1 MLQQI
6 VLNNKGLKF
15 SALEDGKGPLVLCLH
30 GFPDN
35 YHSFDSQIPALVEA
49 GYRVV
54 VPMLR
59 GYEPQS
65 QPADGDYHLN
75 NMVEDVITWIDQLGE
90 EKVHLVGHDWGAL
103 IGYLTANMH
112 SDRLLSL
119 TTLAIPPLQNLA
131 TAIRKN
137 PRQILLSWYTVF
149 FQLRGLSDW
158 WVERSDWQ
166 FIEKLWRDWSPG
178 WDIPQQTL
186 DSVKQTLAQP
196 GVKTAALTYYR
207 HSFDRRSEQ
216 ARVVTN
222 AMEQVTKTST
232 LAIGGWND
240 GCMSAKLYDSAARPG
255 DFPAGLTIERL
266 ADAGHFLHQEQPD
279 RVNAL
284 LIPWLKTTDLNSVG

>member
-1 MLQQI
+1 VLQQI

-103 IGYLTANMH
+103 IGYLTATMH

-119 TTLAIPPLQNLA
+119 T
-131 TAIRKN
+131 K
-137 PRQILLSWYTVF
+137 
-149 FQLRGLSDW
+149 
-158 WVERSDWQ
+158 
-166 FIEKLWRDWSPG
+166 
-178 WDIPQQTL
+178 
-186 DSVKQTLAQP
+186 
-196 GVKTAALTYYR
+196 
-207 HSFDRRSEQ
+207 
-216 ARVVTN
+216 
-222 AMEQVTKTST
+222 
-232 LAIGGWND
+232 
-240 GCMSAKLYDSAARPG
+240 
-255 DFPAGLTIERL
+255 
-266 ADAGHFLHQEQPD
+266 
-279 RVNAL
+279 
-284 LIPWLKTTDLNSVG
+284 